1 MSFHFASVNRD
12 TLTYRNTQFTGFL
25 GGKKKNERKTV
36 NERKGQMVAPAAS
49 DPSPQTSFLGSKV
62 DLGVE
67 SVAENLNQ
75 TL

>member
-1 MSFHFASVNRD
+1 MNLAD
-12 TLTYRNTQFTGFL
+12 T
-25 GGKKKNERKTV
+25 
-36 NERKGQMVAPAAS
+36 KGQMVAPAAS
-49 DPSPQTSFLGSKV
+49 DTSPSQTSFLGSKV

>member
-1 MSFHFASVNRD
+1 MNLAD
-12 TLTYRNTQFTGFL
+12 T
-25 GGKKKNERKTV
+25 
-36 NERKGQMVAPAAS
+36 KGQMVAPAAS

-67 SVAENLNQ
+67 SIAKNLNQ